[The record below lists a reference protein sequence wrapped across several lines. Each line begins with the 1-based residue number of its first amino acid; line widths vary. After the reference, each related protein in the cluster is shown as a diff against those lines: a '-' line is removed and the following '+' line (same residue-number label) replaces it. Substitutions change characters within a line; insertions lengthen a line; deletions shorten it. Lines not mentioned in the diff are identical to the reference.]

1 MRVFIIQLV
10 RFQAVRRSALL
21 SLVGAA
27 LAVAALQNEG
37 TTADADRPESDTAA
51 AEKSALEKDPV
62 TDLPANRPFPEAAAA
77 KKPADTSPSKGAA
90 ADNLLRG
97 APLKTPAKPPAKPP
111 AKTLTQPVPETEKLL
126 ARTLQPRSDRPSDWY
141 GGIEPLHILCE
152 PRWLNPCIPPPPCH
166 PSEPPHPYD
175 LIGVRGEPTCGP
187 IYGGPCA
194 PRTGTHDDCR
204 WATLHRWHD
213 RFFDCFYWPK

>member
-1 MRVFIIQLV
+1 MRLFIIQFGC
-10 RFQAVRRSALL
+10 FQAVRRSAFLFF
-21 SLVGAA
+21 VGAA
-27 LAVAALQNEG
+27 LAVAALPTEG
-37 TTADADRPESDTAA
+37 TTADADTAA
-51 AEKSALEKDPV
+51 AEKSRLEKDPV
-62 TDLPANRPFPEAAAA
+62 TDLPANRPFPEAAGA
-77 KKPADTSPSKGAA
+77 KKPADTSPSKAAA

-97 APLKTPAKPPAKPP
+97 MPPKTPPAKPPAKP
-111 AKTLTQPVPETEKLL
+111 LTPPVPETEKLL

-141 GGIEPLHILCE
+141 GGIEPLHYACE

>member
-1 MRVFIIQLV
+1 MRSFIIQFGS
-10 RFQAVRRSALL
+10 FQAVRRSALL

-27 LAVAALQNEG
+27 LAVAALPTEG
-37 TTADADRPESDTAA
+37 TTADADTPASDTAA

-77 KKPADTSPSKGAA
+77 KKPADTSASKAAA

-97 APLKTPAKPPAKPP
+97 TPLKTPAKTPAKP
-111 AKTLTQPVPETEKLL
+111 LNQPVPEVEKLL

-141 GGIEPLHILCE
+141 GGIEPLHYACE
-152 PRWLNPCIPPPPCH
+152 PRWLNPCIPPPPCP

-187 IYGGPCA
+187 IYSGPCA

-213 RFFDCFYWPK
+213 RFFDCFYRPK